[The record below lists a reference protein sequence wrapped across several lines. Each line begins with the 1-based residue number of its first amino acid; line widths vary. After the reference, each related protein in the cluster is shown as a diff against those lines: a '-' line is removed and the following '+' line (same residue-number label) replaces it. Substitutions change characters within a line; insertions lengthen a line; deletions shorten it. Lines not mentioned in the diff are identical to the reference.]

1 MVTSERI
8 QKAGEFVEWLRLS
21 IHEQLLPANNK
32 VRAAASC
39 YAIAQDHHHA
49 IVLLAEHRLYASGFA
64 LVRLEFEAYVRGVWL
79 AHCANDD
86 EIEKFLSGNWDPPKI
101 DNLLSS
107 IEKIPEFSVQV
118 LSDVK
123 NRSWKSMCGYTH
135 SGGLHV
141 QRWNTSDGIE
151 PNYSSGEVEE
161 VLNFSEIISALSVI
175 GLAQLGGKDGI
186 ALNVLAKLEEIK
198 GI

>member
-1 MVTSERI
+1 MVTLERL
-8 QKAGEFVEWLRLS
+8 QKAAEFVEWLRLS
-21 IHEQLLPANNK
+21 IHEQSLPANNRI
-32 VRAAASC
+32 RAAASC

-64 LVRLEFEAYVRGVWL
+64 LVRLEFEAYVRGVWIAL
-79 AHCANDD
+79 CASDD
-86 EIEKFLSGNWDPPKI
+86 EIAKFLSGGWEPPKI

-107 IEKIPEFSVQV
+107 IEKIPEFSVKV
-118 LSDVK
+118 LSDIK

-151 PNYSSGEVEE
+151 PNYSSDEVEE
-161 VLNFSEIISALSVI
+161 VLSFSEIISALSVI
-175 GLAQLGGKDGI
+175 GLAQLGGKDDI
-186 ALNVLAKLEEIK
+186 AMSVLAKLEAIK